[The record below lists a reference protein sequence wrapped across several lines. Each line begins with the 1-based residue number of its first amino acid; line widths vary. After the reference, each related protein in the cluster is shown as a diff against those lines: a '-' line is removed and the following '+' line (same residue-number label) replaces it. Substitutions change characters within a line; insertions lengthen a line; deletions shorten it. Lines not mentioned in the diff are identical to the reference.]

1 MKDLKNKAHD
11 LTESSGV
18 HPSIDEENFKE
29 YMQRVLKEV
38 KKGKWPLN
46 VDFHFM
52 LKLISQHK
60 QGNIKLSLNA

>member
-1 MKDLKNKAHD
+1 VVASLVSGIMKDLKNKAHD

-38 KKGKWPLN
+38 KKGVTIECRFSFYVKTY
-46 VDFHFM
+46 
-52 LKLISQHK
+52 
-60 QGNIKLSLNA
+60 